1 MQLILDDVYEIP
13 SDHAIMGGHDAIVE
27 MWFQQGM
34 PVNGIGT
41 ELDAGHLAAVSML
54 LNIRYEHRLTS

>member
-1 MQLILDDVYEIP
+1 
-13 SDHAIMGGHDAIVE
+13 MGGHDAIVE